1 VNVTGPGGP
10 NQTQQTQH
18 QPPLVGTQSSPT
30 VGTQTGPEPTD
41 EGAPGV
47 STAEETPS
55 GEGAV
60 PSPESDPQAYADSLE
75 ATIEEQED
83 LQALRE
89 QLEYLAERG
98 DAKAAELLGK
108 LNAALLSERDYDK
121 LMEEYDEYA
130 MYTSNEDFDGDG
142 IKNKDD
148 VDADGDGVTREAED
162 LHGTS
167 DFNVDSDGDGI
178 TDYGELYL
186 QGKGYWVDPT
196 NPDANHNGII
206 DGKELPSSISFDG
219 QGNSILVGGQPK
231 SGEAGAEG
239 AGTASSNLVWG
250 NPSGDAQTVD
260 GATGGTIDGEGDVVF
275 NASGDLDIAL
285 SEDGNDLIITQGG
298 VTTTIK
304 NFESRK
310 IYMNGTSE
318 KVTFHDMNAGV
329 LNAQDS
335 DSDGFAD
342 TGVKW
347 GDGINVASS
356 SNSYDP
362 FNGSVAVDEAAS
374 TPTETVYN
382 CNGVAATW
390 QLPDMGGNVVEIT
403 FEGNDAIVIVRDKT
417 GGDPLH
423 TYRLKD
429 GKTAVE
435 NGDIT
440 FKGTDAND
448 YFYTEGK
455 VTVYGGK
462 GNDFIA
468 AGAGSQIYGEDGNDV
483 LSVSGT
489 ASGSRLDGGAG
500 DDVME
505 GSDGVDNLVGGSG
518 NDAMYT
524 GTSEG
529 DSLDGGTGDD
539 IGIVSN
545 TDVNAN
551 YTIQMGGGIDMS
563 NATNTAVVEGGSVDV
578 RMDDLDGLRGFLE
591 GQQTEASGAMLEEIK
606 NSTELT
612 DNAAQMAAST
622 VRDAFLAYLM
632 KKKSQLES
640 SFGADH
646 SGGYGDDTDP
656 VSPPPEEEEGP

>member
-1 VNVTGPGGP
+1 MSVNGIGGP
-10 NQTQQTQH
+10 NNTQQP
-18 QPPLVGTQSSPT
+18 PPLVGTASGSPT
-30 VGTQTGPEPTD
+30 VGTQTEEPTD

-47 STAEETPS
+47 STAEETPTGDGS
-55 GEGAV
+55 I
-60 PSPESDPQAYADSLE
+60 PSPESDPQGYADSLE
-75 ATIEEQED
+75 AKIEEQED

-148 VDADGDGVTREAED
+148 FDADGDGVTAEAEAHNG
-162 LHGTS
+162 LS
-167 DFNVDSDGDGI
+167 DFSVDFDGDGI

-219 QGNSILVGGQPK
+219 QGNSVLVGGQPQ
-231 SGEAGAEG
+231 SGGTSGADG

-250 NPSGDAQTVD
+250 NPSADAQTVD

-275 NASGDLDIAL
+275 NASGDLDISL
-285 SEDGNDLIITQGG
+285 SEDGKDLIITQGG
-298 VTTTIK
+298 VATTIK
-304 NFESRK
+304 NYEGRK

-318 KVTFHDMNAGV
+318 NVTFHDMNAGV
-329 LNAQDS
+329 LNAKDS

-342 TGVKW
+342 SGVKW
-347 GDGINVASS
+347 GDGIKVASS
-356 SNSYDP
+356 SNAYDP
-362 FNGSVAVDEAAS
+362 FGGSVAIDEAAS
-374 TPTETVYN
+374 TSEETVYN
-382 CNGVAATW
+382 ANGVAGTFE
-390 QLPDMGGNVVEIT
+390 LPTTMGGNVVEIT
-403 FEGNDAIVIVRDKT
+403 FEGNDVIVTVKEST
-417 GGDPLH
+417 GGDPIKKF
-423 TYRLKD
+423 RLKD

-440 FKGTDAND
+440 FKGTDADD

-462 GNDFIA
+462 GNDYIA
-468 AGAGSQIYGEDGNDV
+468 TGAGSQIYGEDGNDI

-505 GSDGVDNLVGGSG
+505 GSDGVDNLVGGAG

-545 TDVNAN
+545 TATDAN

-563 NATNTAVVEGGSVDV
+563 NSTNTSVVEGGSVDV
-578 RMDDLDGLRGFLE
+578 RMDDLDGLRAFLQ
-591 GQQTEASGAMLEEIK
+591 GQKTEASGALLEELDK
-606 NSTELT
+606 ATELT
-612 DNAAQMAAST
+612 DNAAQMASGT

-656 VSPPPEEEEGP
+656 VPPPPEEDPGP